1 VPSTSSTVVD
11 DDECCWQR
19 DWLPVATFSKSGVY
33 DSLTGKYPNLRRY
46 PYFLITQGGI
56 GGRKSPCQNKL
67 DSSSRF
73 DTVLACDRR
82 TRDDSIYRAIIP
94 SRGKNRPWSRIETT
108 CRAGSNLTMSQ
119 WKPTTTVKINTIGC
133 RGRYSCITH
142 LLHWPLTLIYDLYFN
157 ALWLWVMVMNHI
169 RAKNQGRN
177 AYWFTGIW
185 WTDTTDRTTS
195 PGANAVSNEWN

>member
-1 VPSTSSTVVD
+1 VSSTSSTVVD

-46 PYFLITQGGI
+46 PYFLITEGGI

-169 RAKNQGRN
+169 RAKKSRSKCLLVHWNLMNGH
-177 AYWFTGIW
+177 
-185 WTDTTDRTTS
+185 DRS
-195 PGANAVSNEWN
+195 HYLPRR